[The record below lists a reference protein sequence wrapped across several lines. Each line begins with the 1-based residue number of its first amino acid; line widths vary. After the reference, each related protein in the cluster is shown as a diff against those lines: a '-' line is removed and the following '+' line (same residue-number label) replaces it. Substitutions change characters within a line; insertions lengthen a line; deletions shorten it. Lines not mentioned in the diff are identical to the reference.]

1 MNIQWYPGHMT
12 KTVRMM
18 SENISLVDVVV
29 ELIDARIPYSSKN
42 PDIDNLAKNKKR
54 IIVMNKTD
62 LADPAKTEVW
72 KKWFE
77 AKGFTVIL
85 ADAVKGTG
93 VNKVADTAR
102 TLMKDK
108 IEREKAR
115 GRLFVPVRAMI
126 VGIPNVGKSTF
137 INKTV
142 GKTTAK
148 TGDKPGVTKGKQWIR
163 IKKDFELLD
172 TPGILWPKFEDEE
185 VGLKLAMIGSI
196 NDNILDTE
204 TLCTEYINLMMVVN
218 PNFIKNRYNVEFD
231 TIDEPHDV
239 LEKIAVS
246 RGFIKKGGEPD
257 CERTAKIV
265 LDEFRGGKIG
275 KITLEMPEDIH
286 EMEAKMVR
294 EEKEK
299 KKKDA
304 ARKAEYKK
312 KNNR

>member
-12 KTVRMM
+12 KTRRMM
-18 SENISLVDVVV
+18 TENISLVDVVV
-29 ELIDARIPYSSKN
+29 ELLDARIPYSSKN
-42 PDIDNLAKNKKR
+42 PDIDELAKNKRR

-62 LADPAKTEVW
+62 LADPAKTEIW

-77 AKGFTVIL
+77 NKGFTVIL

-93 VNKVADTAR
+93 VNKVADVAR
-102 TLMKDK
+102 ALMKEK

-115 GRLFVPVRAMI
+115 GRLFVPIRAMI

-142 GKTTAK
+142 GRTTAK

-185 VGLKLAMIGSI
+185 VGLKLAIVGSI
-196 NDNILDTE
+196 NDDILDTE
-204 TLCTEYINLMMVVN
+204 TLCTEFIDLMMSAN
-218 PNFIKNRYNVEFD
+218 ANLIKQRYNVEFD
-231 TIDEPHDV
+231 TIDEPREV
-239 LEKIAVS
+239 LEKIAS
-246 RGFIKKGGEPD
+246 ARGFIKKGGESD
-257 CERTAKIV
+257 CSRAAKII
-265 LDEFRGGKIG
+265 LDEFRGGKVG
-275 KITLEMPEDIH
+275 KITLEEPNDIN
-286 EMEAKMVR
+286 EMSERLVR

-299 KKKDA
+299 KIRDVE
-304 ARKAEYKK
+304 RKVNF
-312 KNNR
+312 KNK